1 MPKFC
6 GNCGSPLNATAI
18 FCGGCGSRIPRD
30 PAPAAFTPTPV
41 TTPDTAGYA
50 PVPAAFTP
58 TPVTTPDPA
67 GYAPVP
73 AAFTPTPVITPDPS
87 GYAPVP
93 AAFTP
98 TPVTTSD
105 PSGYAPV
112 PAAFTP
118 APVTTPD
125 PAGYAPVPAA
135 FTPAP
140 VPTPN
145 PADYAAVPAAFTPT
159 PVTTPAPVATPGPA
173 GYAPVSAAPAPAL
186 GNAYPAA
193 PVKKSNTLLK
203 VVIAVILVLFMGA
216 TLVLAGLWYAAQK
229 IKAKAHAVAA
239 QVLSGAAAVPATRPS
254 GAGSPYQG
262 RATSSANAPLSPPAA
277 SSFPTWTPTASSG
290 PLSGGPAPLRV
301 GMLVVTAIADA
312 RGDYESLK
320 QIQSIDGSGTTLSYH
335 SEGPRPAT
343 GTQGASAATQ
353 AVSISRK
360 VLPQD
365 LRSAHEYAEVFGST
379 DPQSYPGTT
388 AISASQDVLSE
399 LKQKG
404 TTEFS
409 FRPDGL
415 KGAIGSLVSKFSALA
430 GAAGAKDVGGVS
442 LDKFS
447 KEQCSLQREGNG
459 LFAFPVLLNA
469 QPVTLPAL
477 RAGCMTDD
485 GPADFYILDQPD
497 YPLMLSW
504 KLGSGSQL
512 QVIKIAYPPPPATR
526 KSEAKAAPSAIEQQL
541 KEKKKVD
548 IYGIYFDFASDR
560 LKPEST
566 PVLEEIAG
574 VLKDNPDWKLTV
586 NGHTDNVGGDVYN
599 LDLSK
604 RRSAAVKQ
612 ALVTEYHVAP
622 ERLAT
627 DGFGASRP
635 VDTNDTLAGRARNR
649 RVELTRE

>member
-1 MPKFC
+1 
-6 GNCGSPLNATAI
+6 
-18 FCGGCGSRIPRD
+18 
-30 PAPAAFTPTPV
+30 
-41 TTPDTAGYA
+41 
-50 PVPAAFTP
+50 
-58 TPVTTPDPA
+58 
-67 GYAPVP
+67 
-73 AAFTPTPVITPDPS
+73 
-87 GYAPVP
+87 
-93 AAFTP
+93 
-98 TPVTTSD
+98 
-105 PSGYAPV
+105 
-112 PAAFTP
+112 
-118 APVTTPD
+118 
-125 PAGYAPVPAA
+125 
-135 FTPAP
+135 
-140 VPTPN
+140 
-145 PADYAAVPAAFTPT
+145 
-159 PVTTPAPVATPGPA
+159 
-173 GYAPVSAAPAPAL
+173 
-186 GNAYPAA
+186 
-193 PVKKSNTLLK
+193 
-203 VVIAVILVLFMGA
+203 VIAVVLVLFMGA
-216 TLVLAGLWYAAQK
+216 VLVLAGLWYAAQK

-239 QVLSGAAAVPATRPS
+239 QVLSAAAAASPS
-254 GAGSPYQG
+254 
-262 RATSSANAPLSPPAA
+262 SSAASPGGEPGSTTASAPLPPPAA
-277 SSFPTWTPTASSG
+277 SSFPTWTPTPSSALQSVG
-290 PLSGGPAPLRV
+290 GGPAPLKV
-301 GMLVVTAIADA
+301 GMLVVTAVADV

-335 SEGPRPAT
+335 SEGPKPAT
-343 GTQGASAATQ
+343 GTQGASAGTQ

-388 AISASQDVLSE
+388 AISASQDVLAE
-399 LKQKG
+399 LKEKG
-404 TTEFS
+404 TTQFS

-415 KGAIGSLVSKFSALA
+415 KGALGSLMSKFSALA
-430 GAAGAKDVGGVS
+430 GANNKDVGGVS

-469 QPVTLPAL
+469 QPMTLPAL
-477 RAGCMTDD
+477 RADCMTDD

-512 QVIKIAYPPPPATR
+512 QVIKIAYPPPPAAP
-526 KSEAKAAPSAIEQQL
+526 KSESKPAPSAIEQQL

-586 NGHTDNVGGDVYN
+586 SGHTDNVGGDVYN

-604 RRSAAVKQ
+604 RRAAAVKE
-612 ALVTEYHVAP
+612 ALLTQYHVAP
-622 ERLAT
+622 DRLST